1 MGYII
6 YPIKCPESI
15 HIPARILGQDNNDRQ
30 VPQHLVIYRGFVED
44 EDYPSL
50 EVELKSLQA
59 VLNVAAK
66 QIREEYVPEITY
78 IAVAKQDRNVG
89 KAIKKNRFVA
99 GLPAIFLGQ

>member
-1 MGYII
+1 M
-6 YPIKCPESI
+6 PVSRSTP
-15 HIPARILGQDNNDRQ
+15 
-30 VPQHLVIYRGFVED
+30 PQHLVIYRGFVED

-99 GLPAIFLGQ
+99 GLPAIFLG